1 MGFVESDYAE
11 TEVRAL
17 NVNHVEPQ
25 EKTIASGGYP
35 ISRDLYFFTKGEP
48 TGAAA
53 EYIAYV
59 LSDEMDDQIRE
70 AGFIPVSG
78 NAEGE

>member
-1 MGFVESDYAE
+1 M
-11 TEVRAL
+11 
-17 NVNHVEPQ
+17 NHVEPQ